1 MKKIFKSIIGCAAV
15 ALMASIMSACSEKI
29 DVQTGVEATPESG
42 IKTCAMNFEGGVVG
56 FDKTPTKAAS
66 ANWSDGDKIYIIFY
80 NGTTMVPGEAT
91 YSAAGGWNVS
101 YDGNLAKGTGLKCE
115 VRHFVNATFSSAS
128 LVSLNSETEIYEATN
143 GSYEY
148 NGTTLTVQASMT
160 PKTGRIRFSGKSGE
174 KIHLTGISVYTT
186 YSPALNTFSSTKSM
200 ITTTVATDGYTTY
213 IYGSLADS
221 NKKLGL
227 VGSDF
232 AFTRTC
238 TDAVLKVGDSG
249 YMAIPSESS
258 HNNWRSGLYV
268 TVGSVEFKM
277 IPVAGHTSGFF
288 MMGETEVTTSL
299 YNKVNESSSTSETPI
314 DNISYSTIS
323 TWLEKLNNTTQLSF
337 SLPSSS
343 QWLYA
348 AKGGRNSQNYTYCGS
363 NNAGDV
369 AWYEANCSAKQ
380 TVKTKAPNELGIY
393 DMSGNVAEFTSTMY
407 NSYYPQIYG
416 GSYLA
421 KVANVSKGSYFDTA
435 SPTSS
440 DEWYYTYGKS
450 SSYQYT
456 ESGCKAYGI
465 GFRLMLTCK

>member
-15 ALMASIMSACSEKI
+15 ALMASMMSACSEKI
-29 DVQTGVEATPESG
+29 DVQAGVDIVPESG
-42 IKTCAMNFEGGVVG
+42 VKTIAMNFEGGVVG

-80 NGTTMVPGEAT
+80 NGTTKVPGEAI
-91 YSAAGGWNVS
+91 YSTAGGWNVS
-101 YDGNLAKGTGLKCE
+101 YDGDLAKGTGLKCE

-128 LVSLNSETEIYEATN
+128 LVSLNSETEIYETTN

-200 ITTTVATDGYTTY
+200 ITTTVATDGYTPY

-221 NKKLGL
+221 NRKLGL
-227 VGSDF
+227 IGSDF

-249 YMAIPSESS
+249 YMAIPSESA

-268 TVGSVEFKM
+268 TVGGVEFKM

-288 MMGETEVTTSL
+288 LIGETEVTNAL
-299 YNKVNESSSTSETPI
+299 YKAVTNSTSVTSNNIARYGVSYDDWETFIAKINYATNLTFDIPTVEQWKYA
-314 DNISYSTIS
+314 YSGG
-323 TWLEKLNNTTQLSF
+323 LQ
-337 SLPSSS
+337 S
-343 QWLYA
+343 Q
-348 AKGGRNSQNYTYCGS
+348 GYTYSGS
-363 NNAGDV
+363 NHPGDV
-369 AWYEANCSAKQ
+369 AWYKANSGG
-380 TVKTKAPNELGIY
+380 TIHEVKTLAPNELGIY
-393 DMSGNVAEFTSTMY
+393 DMSGNIAEFIKDPGSTSYYYGGHY
-407 NSYYPQIYG
+407 NSPE
-416 GSYLA
+416 SDL
-421 KVANVSKGSYFDTA
+421 KS
-435 SPTSS
+435 TSRTG
-440 DEWYYTYGKS
+440 YIS
-450 SSYQYT
+450 SSST
-456 ESGCKAYGI
+456 PAYAGLRVVLI
-465 GFRLMLTCK
+465 CN